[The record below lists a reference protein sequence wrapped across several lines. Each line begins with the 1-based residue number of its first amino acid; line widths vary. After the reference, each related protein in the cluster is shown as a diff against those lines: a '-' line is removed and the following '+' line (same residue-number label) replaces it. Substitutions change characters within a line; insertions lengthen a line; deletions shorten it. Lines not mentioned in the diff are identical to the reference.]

1 MVKVRDSPA
10 LWTSSRDPLIPGSG
24 IGGALV
30 RNAVTEG
37 ILSIERRIKKESN
50 SALLSITKIAVGTVV
65 DAGMEKLTDRVTK
78 HIRSKGPKNY
88 SSYMGQA
95 RKKNPKITREQ
106 AEKKITRA
114 VRWVNR
120 LSNCFEFIINVAK
133 GGILRKRK

>member
-1 MVKVRDSPA
+1 MRDSPA

-106 AEKKITRA
+106 AEKKDYA
-114 VRWVNR
+114 SGKVG
-120 LSNCFEFIINVAK
+120 K
-133 GGILRKRK
+133 